1 MDILEIAIS
10 LDGDKW
16 CALVG
21 ENLQEGVAGFADTPI
36 DAIKALCNELEGHP
50 WNLQSITLW

>member
-1 MDILEIAIS
+1 MDILEIKIS

-21 ENLQEGVAGFADTPI
+21 ENLQEGVAGFGDTPTA
-36 DAIKALCNELEGHP
+36 AIRALCDKFALNP
-50 WNLQSITLW
+50 WYLQNITLW

>member
-1 MDILEIAIS
+1 MDILEITIS

-21 ENLQEGVAGFADTPI
+21 ENLQEGVAGFADTPTN
-36 DAIKALCNELEGHP
+36 AIRALCDEFALHP
-50 WNLQSITLW
+50 WNLQNITLW